1 MLYEPSS
8 QISPEQSEGMLLGGM
23 DTKTPDG
30 YRRVS
35 LTELRALYGTY
46 MNQDNLHMP
55 MAQYLAMQL
64 DIVRSLTSYKGV
76 HVCKNPMDSW
86 VFQEII
92 YERKPNVIIEIG
104 NQGGGSTMM
113 LSDHLF
119 DSEID
124 DAKYVIGIDISRER
138 LHPKAKGWHGIKWID
153 GDACD
158 PAIFEQVVALIEPT
172 DRVMIIDDSSH
183 EYESTLNILRTFG
196 PLVKQGQYF
205 IVEDTMIGA
214 FIPFGEERIR
224 ANEAV
229 DTFMEETDDFVVDR
243 KPEKWFITLNPGGY
257 LEKVR

>member
-1 MLYEPSS
+1 MCFNPET
-8 QISPEQSEGMLLGGM
+8 QIAPDCSESIILGGM
-23 DTKTPDG
+23 DEDTPKG

-35 LTELRALYGTY
+35 MTELRALYGTY
-46 MNQDNLHMP
+46 MGKDNLHMP
-55 MAQYLAMQL
+55 MSQYLAMQL

-104 NQGGGSTMM
+104 NQVGGSTMM
-113 LSDHLF
+113 LSDYLF
-119 DSEID
+119 GSEIE

-138 LHPKAKGWHGIKWID
+138 LHPKAKSYPGIKWITGD
-153 GDACD
+153 GCD
-158 PAIFEQVVALIEPT
+158 PAIFEQVCALIEPT
-172 DRVMIIDDSSH
+172 DRVMVIDDSSH

-205 IVEDTMIGA
+205 IVEDTIIGA
-214 FIPFGEERIR
+214 YIPFGKERIR

-229 DTFMEETDDFVVDR
+229 DTFIAETKDFVVDR

-257 LEKVR
+257 LEKIR